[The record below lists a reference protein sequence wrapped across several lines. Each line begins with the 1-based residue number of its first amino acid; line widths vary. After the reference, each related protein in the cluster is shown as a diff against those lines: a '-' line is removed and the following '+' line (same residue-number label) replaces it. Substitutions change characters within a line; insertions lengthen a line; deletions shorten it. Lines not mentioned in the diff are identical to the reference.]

1 MTLWYYDDMR
11 FNILYLPAGLLTLFT
26 PAFALL
32 PYNPTRVIGAGNGSL
47 AYLFAP
53 QTTGSQ
59 ASLLVFNTS
68 GTVQSTDHAKTL
80 FNALPF
86 LSSKT
91 TKSFMP
97 IADKDGITVLSG
109 DCSESAAGLELWSFV
124 AGSTQGNGTWTSLQ
138 MALDDQS
145 LGANYLSAGFS
156 FSPDS
161 SADAASLYVFGGMCP
176 NSKTE
181 SASTWTSNAMY
192 TNTMLTLSPEAASSS
207 GAPYQL
213 SVTGARAPPIAEA
226 GLTITALTPA
236 SSDSNG
242 DQQQNFVLIGGHTQ
256 QAFINMSQVALFAL
270 PQQSW
275 AFAAVDQPATP
286 VDPRSGHTAVLTEDG
301 SKIIV
306 YGGWVGDVST
316 PAQPQLAVLNIGEGY
331 GGDGDWSWTLPSQ
344 SSSPYGSGSGVYGH
358 GAVLLPGG
366 VMMVTGGTQING
378 GESKAKRGS
387 PSDMD
392 FFNTTSMTWGNTYIN
407 PNSPASPAYISH
419 PADSTTDLKKT
430 DRIGLGVGL
439 ALGLIALAGIAVVWF
454 LYSRRLRQQRAIR
467 EKELRELALGTER
480 YHSTS
485 FNAEQDHRYPE
496 RRSASWHNMQ
506 ERQMESSGAEAYP
519 WAPVINQDQANRLNV
534 ESDQDEGNGLRQA
547 ERTGLLFDIPS
558 PTRGL
563 RRSMHSRGPQSFGAF
578 QPAPSGVPGGVFRI
592 DEEEEGSRNGS
603 LRRLRAP
610 NAIIDRSSTHS
621 DPFKDPPKT
630 AESISEEEAER
641 RKKEVQGW
649 VEDWQE
655 AAESMNISR
664 SPSQAHSRTY
674 SNLSQAYSQYHSSS
688 SDPSGRGSPE
698 KSDRTGSNL
707 SERSQYSQASI
718 QKSAAGTVSRNTS
731 QRSASAGYA
740 LFSGAAAAI
749 GRMTGRPQQPDYGT
763 TSNLASA
770 PSVRS
775 FSLNSHP
782 VTGRPPTRERA
793 ETISGAKTST
803 VPVQP
808 GEKSALLTR
817 FDSLHR
823 YAGDDAY
830 WTPPQSPVKDK
841 KEYRSSSLTRTGV
854 KAMGLLG
861 SVRRVFTGTG
871 GVDVSDRVATFEHS
885 AGSSPTKSIPEMM
898 ESTPGRS
905 PSASQAFWR
914 GKRGAK
920 DWQTEDDAKD
930 SAVASNTGTIRRKP
944 LPGQARDE
952 DWDVESAVNNRV
964 VQVMFTV
971 PKEKLRVVNAD
982 ALSLLSSN
990 RSDVDHEEEKDRERE
1005 VKRMSSVRE
1014 GDEDVQYD
1022 EKGKQPVRD

>member
-1 MTLWYYDDMR
+1 MR
-11 FNILYLPAGLLTLFT
+11 FNILYLPAGLLTLLT

-32 PYNPTRVIGAGNGSL
+32 PYNPTRILRASNASL

-53 QTTGSQ
+53 ETSGSQ

-68 GTVQSTDHAKTL
+68 GTVQSTDDAKTL
-80 FNALPF
+80 FDTLPF

-91 TKSFMP
+91 AKSFIP
-97 IADKDGITVLSG
+97 IVDKEGITVLSG
-109 DCSESAAGLELWSFV
+109 DCSETAKGLELWRFASS
-124 AGSTQGNGTWTSLQ
+124 STQGNGSWTSLQ

-145 LGANYLSAGFS
+145 LGANYLSAGFA
-156 FSPDS
+156 FSPDAS
-161 SADAASLYVFGGMCP
+161 VDAASLYVFGGMCP
-176 NSKTE
+176 NSKSET
-181 SASTWTSNAMY
+181 ASTWTSDATY
-192 TNTMLTLSPEAASSS
+192 TNTMLTLSPEAVSGS

-256 QAFINMSQVALFAL
+256 EAFINMSQVALFSL

-275 AFAAVDQPATP
+275 AFAGVDQPSTS
-286 VDPRSGHTAVLTEDG
+286 VDPRSGHTAILTEDG
-301 SKIIV
+301 SKVIV

-331 GGDGDWSWTLPSQ
+331 GGDSDWTWTVPSQ
-344 SSSPYGSGSGVYGH
+344 SSSPFGAASGVYGH

-366 VMMVTGGTQING
+366 VMMATGGTQING
-378 GESKAKRGS
+378 GTSKSKRGS
-387 PSDMD
+387 SSDVN
-392 FFNTTSMTWGNTYIN
+392 FFNTTSMTWANKYVN
-407 PNSPASPAYISH
+407 PSSPASPAYISH
-419 PADSTTDLKKT
+419 PANSTTGLKNADK
-430 DRIGLGVGL
+430 IGLGVGL
-439 ALGLIALAGIAVVWF
+439 TLGLIALAGIAIVWF
-454 LYSRRLRQQRAIR
+454 LYSMRLKQQRAIR
-467 EKELRELALGTER
+467 EKELRELALGAER

-485 FNAEQDHRYPE
+485 LDAVQDHRYPE

-506 ERQMESSGAEAYP
+506 ERQMESAGAEAYP
-519 WAPVINQDQANRLNV
+519 WAPVINQDQAHRLNV

-578 QPAPSGVPGGVFRI
+578 QPAPSGIPGGVFRI

-603 LRRLRAP
+603 LRRIKTP
-610 NAIIDRSSTHS
+610 KVPVDRSSTHS

-630 AESISEEEAER
+630 AESVSEEEAQR

-649 VEDWQE
+649 VEDWQS

-664 SPSQAHSRTY
+664 NPSQAHSRTY

-688 SDPSGRGSPE
+688 NSDPSGRGSPE

-707 SERSQYSQASI
+707 SERSEYSQASF
-718 QKSAAGTVSRNTS
+718 QRSMTGTVSRNIS

-740 LFSGAAAAI
+740 LFSGAAVAMGKI
-749 GRMTGRPQQPDYGT
+749 TGRSQQADYGT
-763 TSNLASA
+763 TSNVTRA
-770 PSVRS
+770 PSNRS
-775 FSLNSHP
+775 VSMNSHP
-782 VTGRPPTRERA
+782 VTGRPLTRERA
-793 ETISGAKTST
+793 ETYSSAKTST
-803 VPVQP
+803 GAAPP
-808 GEKSALLTR
+808 GEKQALLTR

-823 YAGDDAY
+823 NPGDDAY
-830 WTPPQSPVKDK
+830 WTPPQSPVKDR
-841 KEYRSSSLTRTGV
+841 KEYRASSLTKTGV

-871 GVDVSDRVATFEHS
+871 SVDVSDRVATFEHS
-885 AGSSPTKSIPEMM
+885 AGSSPTKSIPEMTENM
-898 ESTPGRS
+898 PGRS

-930 SAVASNTGTIRRKP
+930 SALASNTGTIRRKP

-952 DWDVESAVNNRV
+952 DWDVETAVNSRV

-982 ALSLLSSN
+982 ALSLLSSD

-1014 GDEDVQYD
+1014 GDENVQYD
-1022 EKGKQPVRD
+1022 EKGKEPVRD